1 MIFIKGNGYGCS
13 QPIKNG
19 KWGRLIYVF
28 SIQAASDAKN
38 EDLKAACLSDSRI
51 LIVDDQA
58 DNLRALATVLEFSNY
73 THVQCLED
81 ARKLIAVFQEFQP
94 DLVLLDLHMPHV
106 DGLAAMDQLATV
118 VAPDDYLPILV
129 LTGDNT
135 SGAKERAL
143 SHGAHDFLSKPLN
156 RTEVQLRVK
165 NLLETRH
172 LHLHAKAQNA
182 SLEQQVRQRT
192 ELAEELVRTN
202 QKLRETQT
210 HLIHSEKMAGLGQLV
225 AGIAHEINNPLAFVV
240 NNIFVVQE
248 SLDRLAASGTE
259 NVSAEALV
267 KIEKT
272 RTRVSEMRV
281 GVERVKDLVSKLR
294 TFSRLDEGEF
304 KTVNIHES
312 IESVLLL
319 LRHKLED
326 RIQVE
331 RCYRGADQLSCFAG
345 ELNQVLMNIIAN
357 AIDSIESQGKIVLT
371 TAQQDGFFVISVRDT
386 GKGIPENIR
395 SRIFE
400 PFFTTKPVGHGTGL
414 GLAISY
420 GIVQAHK
427 GSIECSSVE
436 GEGTEF
442 IVKIPMALGWD
453 GVRQNV
459 LPVTNL
465 S

>member
-1 MIFIKGNGYGCS
+1 VQLTSNLVDVRLTEGSIAERVKGVRGAN
-13 QPIKNG
+13 
-19 KWGRLIYVF
+19 LT
-28 SIQAASDAKN
+28 
-38 EDLKAACLSDSRI
+38 DSRI
-51 LIVDDQA
+51 LIVDDQT

-73 THVQCLED
+73 TNVQCLDD
-81 ARKLIAVFQEFQP
+81 ARKLLPVFQEFKP

-118 VAPDDYLPILV
+118 VPAEDYLPILV

-135 SGAKERAL
+135 SGARERAL
-143 SHGAHDFLSKPLN
+143 SQGAHDFLSKPLN

-165 NLLETRH
+165 NLLQTRH
-172 LHLHAKAQNA
+172 LHLQAKAQNA

-192 ELAEELVRTN
+192 ELAEELGRTN
-202 QKLRETQT
+202 QKLRETQA

-225 AGIAHEINNPLAFVV
+225 AGIAHEINNPIAFVI

-248 SLDRLAASGTE
+248 TLDRL
-259 NVSAEALV
+259 VAEAAESVSPAVLP
-267 KIEKT
+267 KIEKS
-272 RTRVSEMRV
+272 RTRMNEMRI

-304 KTVNIHES
+304 KTINIHES

-319 LRHKLED
+319 LRHKLGD

-331 RCYRGADQLSCFAG
+331 RCYCDTDDLSCFAG
-345 ELNQVLMNIIAN
+345 ELNQVLMNVVAN
-357 AIDSIESQGKIVLT
+357 AIDSIEGHGKIVLS
-371 TAQQDGFFVISVRDT
+371 TAQKDGLFVLSVRDT

-395 SRIFE
+395 GRIFE
-400 PFFTTKPVGHGTGL
+400 PFFTTKPVGLGTGL

-420 GIVQAHK
+420 GIMKAHK

-442 IVKIPMALGWD
+442 ILKIPIS
-453 GVRQNV
+453 
-459 LPVTNL
+459 L
-465 S
+465 SGHECDKKS

>member
-1 MIFIKGNGYGCS
+1 
-13 QPIKNG
+13 
-19 KWGRLIYVF
+19 VF
-28 SIQAASDAKN
+28 CVQDRNDATG
-38 EDLKAACLSDSRI
+38 EDLRVADLRGSRI

-73 THVQCLED
+73 KNVQCLD
-81 ARKLIAVFQEFQP
+81 DSRKLLPVFQEFKP

-106 DGLAAMDQLATV
+106 DGLEAMDQLATV

-165 NLLETRH
+165 NLLQTRL
-172 LHLHAKAQNA
+172 LHLQARAQNV

-225 AGIAHEINNPLAFVV
+225 AGIAHEINNPIAFVI

-248 SLDRLAASGTE
+248 SLDKLAAGGPESVPPG
-259 NVSAEALV
+259 ALAR
-267 KIEKT
+267 IEKT
-272 RTRVSEMRV
+272 RTRMSEMRI

-304 KTVNIHES
+304 KTIDIHES

-326 RIQVE
+326 RIEIE
-331 RCYRGADQLSCFAG
+331 RSYSKASNLACFAG

-357 AIDSIESQGKIVLT
+357 AIDSIEGQGKIILG

-386 GKGIPENIR
+386 GKGIPEDIR
-395 SRIFE
+395 GRIFE

-427 GSIECSSVE
+427 GFIECSSVE
-436 GEGTEF
+436 GVGTEF
-442 IVKIPMALGWD
+442 LVKIPMALSGPERD
-453 GVRQNV
+453 KKSGE
-459 LPVTNL
+459 
-465 S
+465 